1 MTKRVVVKKCVVLG
15 DDTKILLG
23 DAYWRVRLS
32 HRTWVVTQHTCGG
45 GLSPDTD
52 QPYVYDAANCFGTEA
67 LALRTAI
74 EWNERA
80 VSLMRDAISE
90 QRDRLVELE

>member
-1 MTKRVVVKKCVVLG
+1 MTKRIVVKKCVVLG

-23 DAYWRVRLS
+23 HTYWRVRLS
-32 HRTWVVTQHTCGG
+32 HRLWVVSQHTCKPCHGD
-45 GLSPDTD
+45 S
-52 QPYVYDAANCFGTEA
+52 PYVYDAANCFGTEA

-80 VSLMRDAISE
+80 LSLMADAISE
-90 QRDRLVELE
+90 QRDRLVELG